1 VHPLLRYKLQ
11 LIGVFEA
18 FLRTLSP
25 LGLILGTLCF
35 AMALTPSLVP
45 RPPLLQG
52 LLCGAGFAIGYG
64 TAMLGRALWLWLEL
78 PTLTGRP
85 RWVLKGVLAAICL
98 VVAVSF
104 LAKAS
109 TWQNELR
116 ALMGLAPV
124 EGTRPLQVAGIAALT
139 FLSLLLLTRTFVF
152 CARLVAAW
160 TRRHLPR
167 RIALGLGLLA
177 TGALFWSVAEGL
189 LVRQVFRTFD
199 ASFARLDALIE
210 DDTAPPA
217 DPGRTGS
224 AASVVRWE
232 DIGRQGRRHLSGGP
246 DAAALA
252 RYGGQIAPV
261 RVYIGLNAAERI
273 EQRVD
278 LAMAELLRA
287 GAFERRVLVVI
298 TPTGTGWVDPGAID
312 SLEYLHRGDVASVA
326 VQYSY
331 LPSWLTLLTRPEH
344 GAETARALFRAVHD
358 HWRSLPPAT
367 RPKLYLHGLSLGALS
382 AEGALDAWDLLADP
396 IDGAVWSGPP
406 YRAATWRD
414 ITTAREPD
422 SPAWLPR
429 FRDGSVVRFANQW
442 QPAGTDGWGPVRIV
456 YLQYASDPVTFFD
469 PAMAWREPE
478 WMQNPRGR
486 DVSPALRWF
495 PMVTML
501 QVAADVAA
509 AEEAPIG
516 HGHAYAFADYLD
528 AWLAVT
534 APAGWDAASL
544 AALKTEGTRGERP

>member
-1 VHPLLRYKLQ
+1 MHALIRAKLQ
-11 LIGVFEA
+11 VLQALEA

-25 LGLILGTLCF
+25 IGLILGTLCF

-64 TAMLGRALWLWLEL
+64 AAMLGRALWLWLEL
-78 PTLTGRP
+78 PALTGRP
-85 RWVLKGVLAAICL
+85 RWVLKGILAAICL
-98 VVAVSF
+98 IVAVSF
-104 LAKAS
+104 LAQAS

-124 EGTRPLQVAGIAALT
+124 AGTRPLEIAGIAAVT
-139 FLSLLLLTRTFVF
+139 FLGLLLLARAFRF
-152 CARLVAAW
+152 CARLIAALS
-160 TRRHLPR
+160 RRHLPR
-167 RIALGLGLLA
+167 RIALGLGLLVSA
-177 TGALFWSVAEGL
+177 ALFWSVAEGL
-189 LVRQVFRTFD
+189 LVRQIFQTFD

-210 DDTAPPA
+210 DDTAPPTE
-217 DPGRTGS
+217 PGRTGS
-224 AASVVRWE
+224 AASRVRWE

-252 RYGGQIAPV
+252 RHGSQLAPI
-261 RVYIGLNAAERI
+261 RVYIGLNAAARI

-278 LAMAELLRA
+278 LAMAELFRT

-344 GAETARALFRAVHD
+344 GAETARALFRAVHA
-358 HWRSLPPAT
+358 HWRGLPPTA

-382 AEGALDAWDLLADP
+382 AEAALDAWDLLADP
-396 IDGAVWSGPP
+396 IDGALWSGPP
-406 YRAATWRD
+406 FRARTWRSLVG
-414 ITTAREPD
+414 ARQPD
-422 SPAWLPR
+422 SAAWLPR
-429 FRDGSVVRFANQW
+429 FRDGAVVRFANQW
-442 QPAGTDGWGPVRIV
+442 QPAGTEGWGPVRIV

-469 PAMAWREPE
+469 PAMAWREPD
-478 WMQNPRGR
+478 WMRSPRGP

-495 PMVTML
+495 PVVTML
-501 QVAADVAA
+501 QVAADIAA

-516 HGHAYAFADYLD
+516 HGHAYAFADYLE
-528 AWLAVT
+528 AWRAVS
-534 APAGWDAASL
+534 APEGWDAASL
-544 AALKTEGTRGERP
+544 AALKAEGARGDRP